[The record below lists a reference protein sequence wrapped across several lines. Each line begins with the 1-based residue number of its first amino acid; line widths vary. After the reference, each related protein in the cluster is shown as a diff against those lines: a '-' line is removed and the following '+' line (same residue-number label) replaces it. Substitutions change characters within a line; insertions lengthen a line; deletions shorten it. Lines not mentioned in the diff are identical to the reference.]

1 MGVIL
6 QCRCG
11 NYLQIA
17 SERGETA
24 GRCARCGQVV
34 SMPQMVAMPAPPLG
48 YAGPAGTI
56 AVPTVVSEKF
66 RAPGKPPCFLT
77 IRADAVDLKATFDCS
92 PVLIAFV
99 EGFAKK
105 LKKQFEVKLTAT
117 PQAAGPGVVVNVVK
131 VDEGSRAMR
140 YWLLFAGHTIFEIEG
155 EVISSAGQRVPF
167 RHKNR
172 GVVGLFGGDSLEM
185 LKMGART
192 LGKKV
197 GKELLKVG

>member
-6 QCRCG
+6 QCGCG
-11 NYLQIA
+11 NYLQVA

-34 SMPQMVAMPAPPLG
+34 SMPQMVAMPVPPLS

-56 AVPTVVSEKF
+56 ALPTVVPEKF
-66 RAPGKPPCFLT
+66 RAPGKPPCYLT
-77 IRADAVDLKATFDCS
+77 IRADAVDLKAAFDCS

-105 LKKQFEVKLTAT
+105 LKQQFEVKLTA
-117 PQAAGPGVVVNVVK
+117 QAQANGPGAVVNVVK
-131 VDEGSRAMR
+131 VDEGNRMMR
-140 YWLLFAGHTIFEIEG
+140 YWLLVAGHTIFEIEG
-155 EVISSAGQRVPF
+155 EVIGAAGQKIPF

-185 LKMGART
+185 LKMGARG

-197 GKELLKVG
+197 GKALLKVS